1 MFVPAWLETMPA
13 TSKDLQPMA
22 DIPAALAA
30 LGQGSVPSLISNA
43 PADNAAGMPDGGSGY
58 AAASNECPTRAASEA
73 GFSDHSVRLMK
84 RRERHSL
91 RGRCEGQRKGNR
103 NHSNHRLSPS
113 DVAPL
118 LPVKQERP
126 EAGMNRKVPL
136 ALGYRLMGSPRSD
149 RYLAAD
155 RNGHAG
161 DPRRRPSASSLLND
175 PQAARAWPRATSRG
189 PLVRRGT

>member
-1 MFVPAWLETMPA
+1 
-13 TSKDLQPMA
+13 MA

-43 PADNAAGMPDGGSGY
+43 PADDSAGMPDCGSGF
-58 AAASNECPTRAASEA
+58 AAARYECPTRAASEA

-103 NHSNHRLSPS
+103 NHSDHPLSPS

-136 ALGYRLMGSPRSD
+136 GAGIQTDEPAAIRSVS
-149 RYLAAD
+149 
-155 RNGHAG
+155 GC
-161 DPRRRPSASSLLND
+161 
-175 PQAARAWPRATSRG
+175 
-189 PLVRRGT
+189 